1 MIKSIH
7 KIEIVDIS
15 ELSEIRI
22 IDESHVSIP
31 DALPLTD
38 IMIHGLA
45 ECVAN
50 TVKEDGLLLMEVE
63 LQFQTYEKID
73 SQALAYILHSV
84 DGNRYLL
91 GNYNRPFPTMTRT
104 ENMPSDVTKTSSFVY
119 KVIWKGVSQ
128 PSAII

>member
-15 ELSEIRI
+15 ALSGMRI
-22 IDESHVSIP
+22 IDGSHVSIP
-31 DALPLTD
+31 DTLPLTD

-45 ECVAN
+45 ECVVN
-50 TVKEDGLLLMEVE
+50 TVKEDGLLLMEAE
-63 LQFQTYEKID
+63 LQFKTCEKID
-73 SQALAYILHSV
+73 SQTLAYILHSA

-91 GNYNRPFPTMTRT
+91 GNCDRPFPTMKRT
-104 ENMPSDVTKTSSFVY
+104 ANMPSDVTKTSSFVY
-119 KVIWKGVSQ
+119 KVTWKGVSQ

>member
-31 DALPLTD
+31 DSLPLTD
-38 IMIHGLA
+38 ILIHGLA

-63 LQFQTYEKID
+63 LQFQTREKID
-73 SQALAYILHSV
+73 SQTLAYILHSV

-91 GNYNRPFPTMTRT
+91 GNYNRPFPTMMRT

-119 KVIWKGVSQ
+119 KVTWKGVSQ